1 MEIFRGGVFPA
12 EGQYRPRSW
21 GSACLVCSRNFRKLH
36 PSWRRGW
43 RQQDKVVEVEGSK
56 LEVSRG
62 WGFLQEEKVPKNG
75 MISLTDILKRH
86 GSCFLEC
93 KL

>member
-1 MEIFRGGVFPA
+1 M
-12 EGQYRPRSW
+12 
-21 GSACLVCSRNFRKLH
+21 
-36 PSWRRGW
+36 
-43 RQQDKVVEVEGSK
+43 EVEGSK

>member
-1 MEIFRGGVFPA
+1 MRSNGEPWRSLG
-12 EGQYRPRSW
+12 EG
-21 GSACLVCSRNFRKLH
+21 CSQQRDSTGQDPGAVLAWCVLETSGN
-36 PSWRRGW
+36 W